1 MKRASA
7 PNQTCTEDGPETMRI
22 VCPFCGEREL
32 GEFTCLGDAKPVR
45 PAANASED
53 EVFDYVYLRDN
64 VAGET
69 NEHWYHGG
77 GCRAWL
83 KIARNTLTHEIS
95 SVEAAAGV
103 GAAKVGA

>member
-1 MKRASA
+1 
-7 PNQTCTEDGPETMRI
+7 MRI

-32 GEFTCLGDAKPVR
+32 GEFTYLGDAKPLR
-45 PAANASED
+45 PAAGASED

-69 NEHWYHGG
+69 SEYWYHGG
-77 GCRAWL
+77 GCRTWL

-95 SVEAAAGV
+95 SVEPAAGA

>member
-69 NEHWYHGG
+69 SEHWYHGG

-103 GAAKVGA
+103 GSPQGGA